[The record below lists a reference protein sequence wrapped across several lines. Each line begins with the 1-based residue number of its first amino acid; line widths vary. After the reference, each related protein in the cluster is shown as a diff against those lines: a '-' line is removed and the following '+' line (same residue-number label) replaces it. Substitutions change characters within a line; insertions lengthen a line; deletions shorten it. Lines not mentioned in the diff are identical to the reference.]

1 MKISARWLRQ
11 LFPFSV
17 SVQEAA
23 QVLTATGLEVEG
35 VEFVED
41 VPGGLKGVVV
51 GHVLEVKPHPGADR
65 LQLCQVDLGLDAPV
79 QIVCGARNVAVGQH
93 VPVATVGCTVHPME
107 GEPFK
112 IKQGKIRGEVSMG
125 MICAEDEL
133 SLGQGH
139 DGIMVLEA
147 GLKPG
152 TNLAEVVGME
162 GDEVIEIGLTPNRN
176 DAMGHWGVARDL
188 RAGLLHGTVEGI
200 GPMAVGE
207 LTMPPLASIAEAK
220 SRGCSIGLDVQAG
233 SDCPHYLAVE
243 LHNIQVGPSPEPVQR
258 QLRALGLQ
266 PINNVVD
273 ATNVVLHEFG
283 NPLHAFD
290 LSRIRGGKVVVRKAL
305 AGEHLTTLDGVDRT
319 LNEQDLVIA
328 DVEGS
333 MCLAGVYGGESSG
346 VHDQTTQVLL
356 EAAWFHPV
364 TVRKTAK
371 RHTLSTDASFRFER
385 GVDPDMVEKAAQRCV
400 QLLQEW
406 AGATCVGAVEHRNQ
420 DQTEPSRVELSLT
433 WLHSLLGTTLEQE
446 RIRSILASLDIAVI
460 ATVDDLW
467 TLEIPAYRSDV
478 TRPADVAEEILRIHG
493 FDHIP
498 LPDRMTGTLEV
509 PEKPDREDVMFGWR
523 ELLVNAGYSEIMSN
537 SLTKASYLELVEDAD
552 LRPLEAVRM
561 LNPLSTELEVM
572 RQSLVFQGLE
582 AIARNTNHQA
592 ADLRLFELGRIYRRI
607 AQDSEHPHPFV
618 EEERLSLWVTGRAVP
633 ESWNQAKGK
642 DALSSM
648 YTLKQTVEALFSHV
662 GLRATTRVLASEG
675 LLMEGLEWVNPGGQT
690 IGRMGLV
697 DAHVAKAC
705 GVQAPVYW
713 ADFSVAALWKATR
726 KRKVKAR
733 ELPKYPW
740 VRRDLAVVIDKGT
753 TYESLDLAAR
763 QAERQCLVDVSLF
776 DVYQGKG
783 LADHEVSYA
792 MSFTL
797 QNPHGTLNDK
807 HIESAM
813 TRILHALESCGAR
826 LRQ

>member
-1 MKISARWLRQ
+1 MKISSRWLRQ

-17 SVQEAA
+17 TVQEAA

-35 VEFVED
+35 VELVED
-41 VPGGLKGVVV
+41 IPGGLKGIVV

-65 LQLCQVDLGLDAPV
+65 LRLCQVDLGLEAPV
-79 QIVCGARNVAVGQH
+79 QIVCGASNVEMGQN
-93 VPVATVGCTVHPME
+93 VPVATVGCTVHPIE

-112 IKQGKIRGEVSMG
+112 IKQGKIRGEKSMG

-133 SLGQGH
+133 SLGTSH

-152 TNLAEVVGME
+152 TGLAEVVGLE

-207 LTMPPLASIAEAK
+207 LIMPSLASIAEAK
-220 SRGCSIGLDVQAG
+220 SQGCTVELDVQAG
-233 SDCPHYLAVE
+233 ADCPHYLAIE
-243 LHNIQVGPSPEPVQR
+243 LQNIQVGPSPEPIQR
-258 QLRALGLQ
+258 QLRALGIQ

-290 LSRIRGGKVVVRKAL
+290 LDRIRGGKIEVRKAK
-305 AGEHLTTLDGVDRT
+305 AGEKLRTLDGVDRT
-319 LNEQDLVIA
+319 LDEHDLVIA
-328 DVEGS
+328 DAEGS

-346 VHDQTTQVLL
+346 VNPQTTHVLL
-356 EAAWFHPV
+356 EAAWFDPV

-371 RHTLSTDASFRFER
+371 RHALSTDASFRFER
-385 GVDPDMVEKAAQRCV
+385 GVDPNMVERAARRCV
-400 QLLQEW
+400 QLLEEW
-406 AGATCVGAVEHRNQ
+406 AGATCVGAVEHRGIARV
-420 DQTEPSRVELSLT
+420 EPAKVELSLP
-433 WLHSLLGTTLEQE
+433 WLHSFLGTTLERE
-446 RIRSILASLDIAVI
+446 RMHSILASLDIAVMG
-460 ATVDDLW
+460 TDDDLW
-467 TLEIPAYRSDV
+467 TLEVPAYRSDV

-498 LPDRMTGTLEV
+498 LPARMTGTLEV

-537 SLTKASYLELVEDAD
+537 SLTKASYLQLVEDSD

-592 ADLRLFELGRIYRRI
+592 ADLRLFELGRTYRHI
-607 AQDSEHPHPFV
+607 AQDSEHAHPFV

-642 DALSSM
+642 EAQSSM
-648 YTLKQTVEALFSHV
+648 YTLKQTAEALLSHV
-662 GLRATTRVLASEG
+662 GLKATTRVLASDG
-675 LLMEGLEWVNPGGQT
+675 LVMEGLEWVNPGGQT

-697 DAHVAKAC
+697 DPGVAKAC
-705 GVQAPVYW
+705 GVQAPVHW

-726 KRKVKAR
+726 KRKVKASD
-733 ELPKYPW
+733 LPKYPW

-753 TYESLDLAAR
+753 TYESLAFAAR
-763 QAERQCLVDVSLF
+763 NAERQCLLDVSLF

-783 LADHEVSYA
+783 LADHEISYA
-792 MSFTL
+792 LAFRL
-797 QNPHGTLNDK
+797 QHPHGTLNDK
-807 HIESAM
+807 QIEAAM
-813 TRILHALESCGAR
+813 ARILTALESCGAR